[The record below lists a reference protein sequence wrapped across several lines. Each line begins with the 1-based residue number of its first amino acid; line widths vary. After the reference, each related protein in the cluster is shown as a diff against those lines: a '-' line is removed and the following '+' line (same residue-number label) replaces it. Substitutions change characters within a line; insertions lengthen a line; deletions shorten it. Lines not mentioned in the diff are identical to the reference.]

1 MASKQPVNHSTVLAC
16 RIGLSRPNSTSEYAW
31 ADGSPVDQA
40 VQYDS
45 AHPHWAWAHP
55 QLAGLAGYHCVAA
68 HTSYQYE
75 RYMGDPYNA
84 TQARALACCRVVGTV
99 CWLCARPDAEPAA

>member
-1 MASKQPVNHSTVLAC
+1 MDA
-16 RIGLSRPNSTSEYAW
+16 
-31 ADGSPVDQA
+31 SPVGQA

-68 HTSYQYE
+68 HSSYQYE
-75 RYMGDPYNA
+75 RFLGDPFNA
-84 TQARALACCRVVGTV
+84 TQVTGVQQLASRAGWV
-99 CWLCARPDAEPAA
+99 CG